1 MQSCSYAMVSISYK
15 ISSLRSWHATSV
27 TNLPSSACHLSCEEP
42 PARLCAQL
50 RYSHRVGV
58 GFLQKMLPPHL
69 HDARRGHHDA
79 RKGHHDA
86 RKGHHDAR
94 KGRHY
99 YIRA

>member
-1 MQSCSYAMVSISYK
+1 
-15 ISSLRSWHATSV
+15 
-27 TNLPSSACHLSCEEP
+27 
-42 PARLCAQL
+42 L

-86 RKGHHDAR
+86 RKG
-94 KGRHY
+94 RHY
-99 YIRA
+99 YIRAGHRFARPEQT